1 MGVAML
7 ASSLG
12 LSVADAKGLKRSFFD
27 AFPKLGRFGEQ
38 LKQRCREVL
47 GAETASLT
55 TFDCL
60 LIVCD
65 DCLLIASLIR
75 CSGRRRWRV
84 GFGRCQTSHR
94 VTRPSARA
102 PSGRL

>member
-12 LSVADAKGLKRSFFD
+12 LSVADAKGLKRTFFD

-47 GAETASLT
+47 IALDCQCLPPSSAQAAMPRGAWGRDGLT
-55 TFDCL
+55 
-60 LIVCD
+60 D
-65 DCLLIASLIR
+65 DL
-75 CSGRRRWRV
+75 
-84 GFGRCQTSHR
+84 
-94 VTRPSARA
+94 
-102 PSGRL
+102 

>member
-47 GAETASLT
+47 IA
-55 TFDCL
+55 
-60 LIVCD
+60 LIVD
-65 DCLLIASLIR
+65 DCLPHQLKQR
-75 CSGRRRWRV
+75 CREVLGAEISRDDLTDG
-84 GFGRCQTSHR
+84 
-94 VTRPSARA
+94 
-102 PSGRL
+102 L

>member
-12 LSVADAKGLKRSFFD
+12 LSVDDAKGLKRTFFD

-47 GAETASLT
+47 GAETASLMAS
-55 TFDCL
+55 DCL
-60 LIVCD
+60 VISLD
-65 DCLLIASLIR
+65 DLLIASQLPPS
-75 CSGRRRWRV
+75 SGARGGDGGGSASAAAR
-84 GFGRCQTSHR
+84 HR
-94 VTRPSARA
+94 LA
-102 PSGRL
+102 

>member
-12 LSVADAKGLKRSFFD
+12 LSVDDAKGLKRTFFD

-47 GAETASLT
+47 IAL
-55 TFDCL
+55 DC
-60 LIVCD
+60 
-65 DCLLIASLIR
+65 
-75 CSGRRRWRV
+75 
-84 GFGRCQTSHR
+84 Q
-94 VTRPSARA
+94 
-102 PSGRL
+102 

>member
-12 LSVADAKGLKRSFFD
+12 LSVANAKGLKRTFFD

-47 GAETASLT
+47 IAL
-55 TFDCL
+55 DC
-60 LIVCD
+60 
-65 DCLLIASLIR
+65 
-75 CSGRRRWRV
+75 
-84 GFGRCQTSHR
+84 Q
-94 VTRPSARA
+94 
-102 PSGRL
+102 